1 MTDGTKWAVCIMLIK
16 EQVTKE
22 RAGLEQSARSRAVER
37 GIATPRCVVFRG
49 GRRSRDRE
57 GGEVRGGGCLPGVVV
72 LSPETQP

>member
-22 RAGLEQSARSRAVER
+22 RAGLEQSARSQAVER
-37 GIATPRCVVFRG
+37 GIATPRYVVFRG
-49 GRRSRDRE
+49 GRSRDRE
-57 GGEVRGGGCLPGVVV
+57 GGEVHGGGCLPGVVV